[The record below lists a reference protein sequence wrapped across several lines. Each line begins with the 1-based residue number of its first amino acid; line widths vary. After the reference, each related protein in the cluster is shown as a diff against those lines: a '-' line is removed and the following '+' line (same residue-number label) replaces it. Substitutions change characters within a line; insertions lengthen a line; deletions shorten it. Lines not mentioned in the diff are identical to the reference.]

1 MIFLLMII
9 DGNSCPL
16 PSCSAAPP
24 VGGGALKDS
33 SQLCPYAAMGHCYF
47 EDKCPYLH
55 GSRCQVCG
63 LQVLHPHDP
72 EQRRA
77 HEKVRGCYFCYCS
90 TWSRESR
97 PTQT

>member
-1 MIFLLMII
+1 M
-9 DGNSCPL
+9 
-16 PSCSAAPP
+16 
-24 VGGGALKDS
+24 GGGALKDS

-77 HEKVRGCYFCYCS
+77 HEKVRSCCCCCS
-90 TWSRESR
+90 SRESTPDSDSGGPHWGLQWAR
-97 PTQT
+97 GRGVAEQQQMLL

>member
-1 MIFLLMII
+1 MII
-9 DGNSCPL
+9 INDDSCPY

-24 VGGGALKDS
+24 VGVGALKDS

-47 EDKCPYLH
+47 EDKCPYIH

-77 HEKVRGCYFCYCS
+77 HEKVRGCCF
-90 TWSRESR
+90 
-97 PTQT
+97 